1 MPTYRMAW
9 ECLCETGWYGPGC
22 SIELEQSCDDKV
34 DNDRCKNLVHSSH
47 SYFNDSHSV
56 CTLTLNFYILL
67 VLEAYNKLIIGIPFL
82 ANSKI

>member
-34 DNDRCKNLVHSSH
+34 DNDRGKNAVHGLQYSFDDLQSGV
-47 SYFNDSHSV
+47 FN
-56 CTLTLNFYILL
+56 
-67 VLEAYNKLIIGIPFL
+67 
-82 ANSKI
+82 